1 MMSPRSIFRLV
12 RALPLATAVACDQ
25 GADRLT
31 GAAHDGLT
39 AVAPPQLSVAATVL
53 HVADVEQL
61 YAAVNDPVNE
71 GAAIVLAPGTYV
83 LSATNAAGVA
93 RPNGGRLE
101 LQRDMSLYGVTN
113 DRNAVVIDEREL
125 PASSVRFAFGAIV
138 LPTAPIRMGR
148 GTNAIEWLSVLGHAS
163 AVAGIATELAG
174 MPSTRVRVAH
184 VAIRGAVRGIDV
196 RNVGTGMVRRAVRA
210 EIVDGDF
217 SRGVQ
222 GVRISNAANA
232 DYASIDVAMSGN
244 RSYMNV
250 VGCIIENNV
259 TNSATISVRSNGDRF
274 EDNGLGC
281 ELGGGFVGPGAANS
295 NSVVLEAHGTSFS
308 NGVLQHQRP
317 DLHGVR
323 RSAGRGRPLPI
334 LLHDLGQQ
342 RHGTAVGMQGIRK
355 SERRFRGVRRMVRRR
370 SPWHRRNEQPRDDRA
385 PWREQTDRRRGD
397 AECACR
403 SDREQDRDGHP
414 VTRRAAGARAGILRP
429 SRRAGASTRG
439 A

>member
-1 MMSPRSIFRLV
+1 MSPRSIFRLV
-12 RALPLATAVACDQ
+12 IALPLATAVACDQ
-25 GADRLT
+25 GSERLT
-31 GAAHDGLT
+31 GAARDDSS
-39 AVAPPQLSVAATVL
+39 AARQPQLSVAASVL
-53 HVADVEQL
+53 YVADVEQL
-61 YAAVNDPVNE
+61 YAAVNDPANE

-83 LSATNAAGVA
+83 LSAMDAAGVA

-125 PASSVRFAFGAIV
+125 PTSSVRFAFGAVV
-138 LPTAPIRMGR
+138 LPTAPVRMGR

-174 MPSTRVRVAH
+174 MPSTQVRVAH

-196 RNVGTGMVRRAVRA
+196 RNVGTGMVGRAVRA

-250 VGCIIENNV
+250 VGCIVENNV
-259 TNSATISVRSNGDRF
+259 TNYAMISVRSNGDRF

-295 NSVVLEAHGTSFS
+295 NTTVFEAHGTSFS
-308 NGVLQHQRP
+308 NNTRTEFFNTNGPTFTEFAGLLVAGGHALTSVNTTSDNNLTVRLWGSKVSGNQNVDFEAFGAWSEAGLPGIAGTNNHVTIE
-317 DLHGVR
+317 LHGVSKQIDVVATP
-323 RSAGRGRPLPI
+323 SAPVDPTGSN
-334 LLHDLGQQ
+334 
-342 RHGTAVGMQGIRK
+342 TVTVIR
-355 SERRFRGVRRMVRRR
+355 
-370 SPWHRRNEQPRDDRA
+370 
-385 PWREQTDRRRGD
+385 
-397 AECACR
+397 
-403 SDREQDRDGHP
+403 
-414 VTRRAAGARAGILRP
+414 
-429 SRRAGASTRG
+429 
-439 A
+439 

>member
-1 MMSPRSIFRLV
+1 
-12 RALPLATAVACDQ
+12 
-25 GADRLT
+25 
-31 GAAHDGLT
+31 LT

-210 EIVDGDF
+210 QIVDGDF

-308 NGVLQHQRP
+308 NNTRTEFFNTNGPTFTEFAGLLVVGGHSLSSYTTSDNSVTVRLWGCKVFGNQNVDFEAFGAWSEGGLPGIAGTNNHVTIE
-317 DLHGVR
+317 LHGV
-323 RSAGRGRPLPI
+323 SKQIDVVATPSVPVDPTGSN
-334 LLHDLGQQ
+334 
-342 RHGTAVGMQGIRK
+342 TVTVIR
-355 SERRFRGVRRMVRRR
+355 
-370 SPWHRRNEQPRDDRA
+370 
-385 PWREQTDRRRGD
+385 
-397 AECACR
+397 
-403 SDREQDRDGHP
+403 
-414 VTRRAAGARAGILRP
+414 
-429 SRRAGASTRG
+429 
-439 A
+439 